1 MQRWEYCQVYT
12 ITVDKRGADGVW
24 ARAVFSRED
33 KPLVVGLMVEE
44 DEENVLHSW
53 ARYLAKLGAEGWELV
68 SAGGQVTGSAEFY
81 FKRPEA
87 SSPRGMDSLRGG
99 ASSAS

>member
-33 KPLVVGLMVEE
+33 TPLVVGLLVEE
-44 DEENVLHSW
+44 EEGNVLHSW

-87 SSPRGMDSLRGG
+87 SSPRGMGSLRGE
-99 ASSAS
+99 ASSA

>member
-33 KPLVVGLMVEE
+33 TPLVVGLLVEE
-44 DEENVLHSW
+44 DEENVVHSW

-81 FKRPEA
+81 FKRPAA